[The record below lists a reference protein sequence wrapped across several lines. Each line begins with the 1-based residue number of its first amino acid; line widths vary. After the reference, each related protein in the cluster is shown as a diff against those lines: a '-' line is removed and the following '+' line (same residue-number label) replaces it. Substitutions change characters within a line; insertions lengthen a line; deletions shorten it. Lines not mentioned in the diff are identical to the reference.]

1 MEVKFV
7 DSTRTIADQS
17 IQSLQDRTRALFD
30 ESLKVKRETIRAHCD
45 TIVKMAQVIY
55 GAYRNGHKLL
65 LCGNGGSAADAQHM
79 AAEMLIRLRPGVN
92 RNGLPALALAAD
104 TSSLTACGN
113 DYSFEGYYARM
124 VQALGQPGDV
134 LLAFSTSGRSP
145 NIVEA
150 LSTARLRGLVTLGL
164 LGGSG
169 QPALAE
175 CDLALLVPS
184 STIGRIQETH
194 VTVGHAMLELVEDL
208 WLADGRDDP
217 A

>member
-1 MEVKFV
+1 M
-7 DSTRTIADQS
+7 DSTKTIADRS
-17 IQSLQDRTRALFD
+17 IQSLQSRTRALFE

-55 GAYRNGHKLL
+55 DAYRNGHKLL

-79 AAEMLIRLRPGVN
+79 AAEMLIRLRPSVN
-92 RNGLPALALAAD
+92 RVGLPALALAAD
-104 TSSLTACGN
+104 MSSLTACGN

-145 NIVEA
+145 NIVQA
-150 LSTARLRGLVTLGL
+150 LSMARARGLVTLGL

-169 QPALAE
+169 QPALAG

-184 STIGRIQETH
+184 STTGRIQETH

-208 WLADGRDDP
+208 WLADGGDDP